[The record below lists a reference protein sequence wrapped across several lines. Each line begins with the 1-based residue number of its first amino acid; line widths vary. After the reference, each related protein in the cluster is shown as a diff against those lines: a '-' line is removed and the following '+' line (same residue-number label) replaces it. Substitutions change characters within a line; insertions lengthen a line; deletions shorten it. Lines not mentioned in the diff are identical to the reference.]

1 MALNTRSPRS
11 GKIKIALLV
20 TAFCI
25 VFPIL
30 FYTHNL
36 VNELQ
41 HKEHEVAR
49 LYARSMEYL
58 ANSPYSGVDYSFVF
72 NEMILAIDF
81 PVIETDVHDTEI
93 RAYRNVDVDSTL
105 APSERDNILRT
116 LVRNMDASNRPI
128 TVTYQDTIVLS
139 RVHYGES
146 PLITRLRWL
155 PYIEIIVGSL
165 FVLIGYIG
173 FSYIKRS
180 EQSNIW
186 VGMARETAHQLG
198 TPLSSLMGWIEMLK
212 LQSDA
217 APRIGETIGEMEHDL
232 KRLGKIAE
240 RFSKIGS
247 KTDLREEDLTAV
259 IDGVISYFRKR
270 LPQMGKRVRITI
282 DPSAAIAVNINRE
295 LFEWVLENLVK
306 NALDAMEEGNG
317 NISFHVEKTGKNVYI
332 DVSDTGKGIESKY
345 QKDIFRP
352 GFTTKKRGWGLG
364 LSLSKRIIE
373 NYHRGKVFVK
383 ESSPGHGTTFRIKL
397 RAL

>member
-25 VFPIL
+25 VTPIL

-41 HKEHEVAR
+41 HKEREVAR

-81 PVIETDVHDTEI
+81 PVIETDAHDTEI
-93 RAYRNVDVDSTL
+93 RAFRNVDIDSTL
-105 APSERDNILRT
+105 APQNRDVILRRM
-116 LVRNMDASNRPI
+116 VHEMDASNRPI
-128 TVTYQDTIVLS
+128 IVTYQDTMVLS

-155 PYIEIIVGSL
+155 PYVEIIVGSL
-165 FVLIGYIG
+165 FVLVGYIG
-173 FSYIKRS
+173 FSYIKRN

-198 TPLSSLMGWIEMLK
+198 TPLSSLMGWIEMLR
-212 LQSDA
+212 LQSDG
-217 APRIGETIGEMEHDL
+217 APKVAETVGEMEHDL
-232 KRLGKIAE
+232 KRLSKIAE

-247 KTDLREEDLTAV
+247 KPDLRNENLTAV
-259 IDGVISYFRKR
+259 IEGVISYFQKR
-270 LPQMGKRVRITI
+270 LPQMGKRVTITV
-282 DPSAAIAVNINRE
+282 DPSVSTTVTINRE

-306 NALDAMEEGNG
+306 NALDAMEDGNG
-317 NISFHVEKTGKNVYI
+317 KISFRVERSGNSVFI
-332 DVSDTGKGIESKY
+332 DVTDTGKGIETKY
-345 QKDIFRP
+345 RKDIFRP

-364 LSLSKRIIE
+364 LSLSKRIVE
-373 NYHRGKVFVK
+373 SYHRGKLFVK
-383 ESSPGHGTTFRIKL
+383 ESTPGHGTTFRIKL
-397 RAL
+397 EAH